1 MSRLEIAY
9 LFLLIGTALATGWFA
24 VFVVYRLFRGQR

>member
-1 MSRLEIAY
+1 MGVLEGVY
-9 LFLLIGTALATGWFA
+9 LTLLVLATLVISWFA